1 MFSGESERVIFR
13 AKRFLL
19 NDVIDWFG
27 TEISLKAEDEENVIV
42 TVPSVNL
49 QAMRMWALQYA
60 LYTEMLEPMELVEG
74 IREDIRAAKSNYM
87 IR

>member
-1 MFSGESERVIFR
+1 M
-13 AKRFLL
+13 
-19 NDVIDWFG
+19 
-27 TEISLKAEDEENVIV
+27 IV

-74 IREDIRAAKSNYM
+74 LREDIRITGEKYKTNSVLFKKE
-87 IR
+87 R

>member
-1 MFSGESERVIFR
+1 MFSGESARVVFR

-27 TEISLKAEDEENVIV
+27 TEINIRPEGEENVIV
-42 TVPSVNL
+42 TVSFVNL

-60 LYTEMLEPMELVEG
+60 LYTEMLEPTELRKGVK
-74 IREDIRAAKSNYM
+74 EDIIATMENYG
-87 IR
+87 IF